1 MSGVQA
7 RIMLQLAIA
16 SGYDLGQVRAL
27 FEDEIRTVLYGS
39 WASEQWYYDAARP
52 E

>member
-7 RIMLQLAIA
+7 RIILQLCLA
-16 SGYDLGQVRAL
+16 SGYDLEQIRAL
-27 FEDEIRTVLYGS
+27 FEDEIRMALYGS
-39 WASEQWYYDAARP
+39 WASQQWYYDAARP